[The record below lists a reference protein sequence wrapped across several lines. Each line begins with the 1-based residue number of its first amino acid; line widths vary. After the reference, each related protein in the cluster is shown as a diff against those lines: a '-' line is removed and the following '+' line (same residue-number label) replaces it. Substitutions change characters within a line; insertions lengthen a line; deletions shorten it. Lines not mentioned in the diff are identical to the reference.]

1 MWSSSVL
8 IKWYK
13 INLKCQHT
21 FNGNEG
27 IHVVSINWLIMQNGP
42 IIFVEEFKWDNAHDI
57 VHFGKTICEIM
68 ADHQLLNA
76 IYHIKYSI

>member
-1 MWSSSVL
+1 
-8 IKWYK
+8 
-13 INLKCQHT
+13 
-21 FNGNEG
+21 
-27 IHVVSINWLIMQNGP
+27 MQNGP

-68 ADHQLLNA
+68 ADHRLLNA